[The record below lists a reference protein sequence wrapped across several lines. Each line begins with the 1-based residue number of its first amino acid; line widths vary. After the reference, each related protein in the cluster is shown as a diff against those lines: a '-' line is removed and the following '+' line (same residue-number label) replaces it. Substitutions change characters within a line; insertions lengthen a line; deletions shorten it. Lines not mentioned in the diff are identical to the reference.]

1 MLRKMSICMSLA
13 LLTACTVKDVG
24 QNDSGQVFGIIPD
37 QEKLDVYE
45 EAFGL
50 PVEEGMKKLG
60 VDSDDIRQDNVIN
73 NLYILNETTEY
84 ETEEFEILLYTDL
97 INDNERI
104 YAVTYRSILPE
115 NSEEA
120 AVFVNHMFEEIKKA
134 YGDPD
139 TFEGLENRLGE
150 SDIGLLIETG
160 NPSSVYE
167 EWILSDKLKAVY
179 TLEVLGNENS
189 VITFMI
195 RLI

>member
-1 MLRKMSICMSLA
+1 MLRKMSICLSLA
-13 LLTACTVKDVG
+13 LLTACTAKDAG

-50 PVEEGMKKLG
+50 PMEEGMRKLG
-60 VDSDDIRQDNVIN
+60 VDSEIIRQDNVIN
-73 NLYILNETTEY
+73 NLYILNETTAY

-97 INDNERI
+97 INDNESI

-139 TFEGLENRLGE
+139 TFEGLENRLE
-150 SDIGLLIETG
+150 KSDIGLLIETG

-167 EWILSDKLKAVY
+167 EWILSDKLKAVC
-179 TLEVLGNENS
+179 TLEVLGKESS
-189 VITFMI
+189 VITFMF

>member
-37 QEKLDVYE
+37 REKLDVYE

-195 RLI
+195 R

>member
-1 MLRKMSICMSLA
+1 MLRKMNICLSLA

-24 QNDSGQVFGIIPD
+24 QNDSGQVFGILPH

-97 INDNERI
+97 INDNESI

-134 YGDPD
+134 YGDTD

-160 NPSSVYE
+160 NPSSIYE

>member
-1 MLRKMSICMSLA
+1 MLRKMNICLSLA
-13 LLTACTVKDVG
+13 FLTACTAKDAE
-24 QNDSGQVFGIIPD
+24 QNDFGQVFGILPD

-84 ETEEFEILLYTDL
+84 GSEEFEILLYTDL
-97 INDNERI
+97 INDNENI

-139 TFEGLENRLGE
+139 TFEGLENRLGK
-150 SDIGLLIETG
+150 SDVGLLIETG
-160 NPSSVYE
+160 NPSSIYE
-167 EWILSDKLKAVY
+167 EWALSDKLKAVY